1 MRGYVLPPKE
11 RQALNR
17 RKKKVFFSI
26 FALARRKIRETLRVI
41 VNKTPLKETA
51 MNALIAIVNDCKD
64 LFGPMAPVITFIVV
78 AIAVVAFI

>member
-1 MRGYVLPPKE
+1 
-11 RQALNR
+11 
-17 RKKKVFFSI
+17 
-26 FALARRKIRETLRVI
+26 
-41 VNKTPLKETA
+41 